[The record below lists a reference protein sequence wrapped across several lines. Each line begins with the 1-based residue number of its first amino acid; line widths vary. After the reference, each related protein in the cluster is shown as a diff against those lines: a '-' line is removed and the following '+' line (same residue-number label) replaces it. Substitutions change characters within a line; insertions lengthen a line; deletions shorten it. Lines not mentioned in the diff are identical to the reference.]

1 MTQVTACPH
10 CGAMNPPNAAFCETC
25 GKALPS
31 GVSSMPRV
39 VGSEGIA
46 TTAAGQQLQGE
57 QLHKQA
63 KRASG
68 ALLAVAIIMTVV
80 GGLIFF
86 ISTQAGRGGGRGTPV
101 LQVNNAA
108 AVITL
113 IIAAVFWGLYIWSRS
128 QPLPAAIVGLVI
140 YATLIVINVITN
152 VSQMGQD
159 GAPRGGLGVGCVDII
174 IMVVLAQAISA
185 GVQHRK
191 LLRQQAQAA
200 PYTP

>member
-1 MTQVTACPH
+1 
-10 CGAMNPPNAAFCETC
+10 
-25 GKALPS
+25 
-31 GVSSMPRV
+31 MPRV
-39 VGSEGIA
+39 VGGDAIA
-46 TTAAGQQLQGE
+46 STAAGQQLQGE

-68 ALLAVAIIMTVV
+68 ALLAVAIIMTIV

-86 ISTQAGRGGGRGTPV
+86 LTQQAGSRGAGGGNQV

-113 IIAAVFWGLYIWSRS
+113 IVAAVFWGLYFWSRS

-140 YATLIVINVITN
+140 YATLIIINVITN
-152 VSQMGQD
+152 VSQMGQE
-159 GAPRGGLGVGCVDII
+159 GAPRGGLGVGCVDIM